1 MKTKKWAIGL
11 IILTTILISL
21 AQPFFKIG
29 AENLPEIF
37 TNWTLFIG
45 ILIYAIA
52 TISLMYAFK
61 GGDVTVLYPIIATG
75 YIWVSLI
82 AIFIFNES
90 MPPLKWIG
98 VTAIFAG
105 IILITRRGS
114 ND

>member
-11 IILTTILISL
+11 VILTTILISI

-29 AENLPEIF
+29 SEKLPDIF
-37 TNWTLFIG
+37 SNWYLFVG
-45 ILIYAIA
+45 IIIYVIA
-52 TISLMYAFK
+52 TVSLMYAFK

-82 AIFIFNES
+82 AVFVFGEQMS
-90 MPPLKWIG
+90 LLKWIG
-98 VTAIFAG
+98 ITAIFIG
-105 IILITRRGS
+105 IILVTRSS